1 MDLPTIGML
10 ALLALADSTSFGTLL
25 IPVWLLLA
33 SSRPRPGRMLVYLG
47 TVAGSYLV
55 LGALLSLGA
64 RLLLDDLRAW
74 IASPVGGGVLVV
86 VGIVLLVGA
95 IVSGG
100 GGGDGAPSGR
110 LVRWRE
116 RAVGSEAGSLRPLMA
131 LAVAATLLE
140 IATLLPYLVAIGIL
154 DAAELPVPLHGAAL
168 VGYCLVMVLPALA
181 LLVVRLVAHRAV
193 EPLLQRV
200 NAWLTK
206 QAGELTAWIAGLV
219 GVLLINLGSGPI
231 GGIGGLVDAVT
242 DGVGS
247 LFRLG

>member
-33 SSRPRPGRMLVYLG
+33 AARPRPGRMLVYLG

-55 LGALLSLGA
+55 LGVLLSLGA

-74 IASPVGGGVLVV
+74 IASPVGGSLLVV

-95 IVSGG
+95 LVAPTRR
-100 GGGDGAPSGR
+100 DDAPSGR
-110 LVRWRE
+110 LLRWRE
-116 RAVGSEAGSLRPLMA
+116 RAVGSGAGSLRPLMA

-168 VGYCLVMVLPALA
+168 LGYCLVMVLPALL

-219 GVLLINLGSGPI
+219 GVLLINLGSGPV

-247 LFRLG
+247 LFSLG